1 MMKFFNWISL
11 AVFGAAA
18 ANAGSTEDKVAP
30 TELQIETTFM
40 PESCPNKAQSG
51 DRIQVH
57 YVSDINVN
65 PLKEHFNLKILL
77 LDRYLVLQRKQ
88 IRFKVRLCA

>member
-1 MMKFFNWISL
+1 MKFFNWLSF

-18 ANAGSTEDKVAP
+18 ANANSADSQTVP

-40 PESCPNKAQSG
+40 PEACSSKAQAG

-57 YVSDINVN
+57 YVSSLRDPKLHGIE
-65 PLKEHFNLKILL
+65 LI
-77 LDRYLVLQRKQ
+77 
-88 IRFKVRLCA
+88 

>member
-1 MMKFFNWISL
+1 MKFFNWLSF

-18 ANAGSTEDKVAP
+18 ANANGADGKVEP

-57 YVSDINVN
+57 YVST
-65 PLKEHFNLKILL
+65 LKGSKLH
-77 LDRYLVLQRKQ
+77 
-88 IRFKVRLCA
+88 